1 MSVSAGR
8 VLLMP
13 KGEWNS
19 TTTYTNLDIVHH
31 GTQTWVCK
39 KNCVGVEPS
48 DSQTDYWQG
57 MAKDATEQTATETTN
72 GLMSADDKTKL
83 DGITEGAEANVQS
96 DWSATDTSSDAFIKN
111 KPTIDTATSTTSTNA
126 VQNKVI
132 TAALNKKVDAVSG
145 KGLSTNDYT
154 ASEKSKLAGIAEK
167 AEVNVQSDWSA
178 TDTSSDAF
186 IKNKPSLATVATS
199 GSYNDLSDKPTIP
212 SAITVDDSISATSTN
227 AIQNRIVFNGDYGVL
242 AKTTT
247 FNGDTITEVDGNGYT
262 RTTTFNADGSITEKI
277 ADSAGAEVATKTTV
291 FNADGSISESI
302 S

>member
-8 VLLMP
+8 VLLML

-57 MAKDATEQTATETTN
+57 MAKDAIEQVATKTAN
-72 GLMSADDKTKL
+72 GLMSAADKTKL
-83 DGITEGAEANVQS
+83 DNLSEGAEANVQS
-96 DWSATDTSSDAFIKN
+96 DWSVTDITSDAFIKN
-111 KPTIDTATSTTSTNA
+111 KPTIDTTISATSTNA
-126 VQNKVI
+126 VQNKAVTI
-132 TAALNKKVDAVSG
+132 ELNKKVNTVSG

-154 ASEKSKLAGIAEK
+154 TAEKTKLSGIAEK
-167 AEVNVQSDWSA
+167 AEANVQSDWSV
-178 TDTSSDAF
+178 TDTTSDAY
-186 IKNKPSLATVATS
+186 IKN
-199 GSYNDLSDKPTIP
+199 KPTIP
-212 SAITVDDSISATSTN
+212 SEVIVDSAISATSTN
-227 AIQNRIVFNGDYGVL
+227 TLQNKVIFNGDYGITS
-242 AKTTT
+242 KTTT
-247 FNGDTITEVDGNGYT
+247 FNGDVITEVDGNGYT
-262 RTTTFNADGSITEKI
+262 RTTTFNADGSITESI
-277 ADSAGAEVATKTTV
+277 AGSSGTEVAKKTTV

>member
-13 KGEWNS
+13 KGEWSS
-19 TTTYTNLDIVHH
+19 TVTYTNLDIVHH

-39 KNCVGVEPS
+39 KTCVGVEPS

-72 GLMSADDKTKL
+72 GLMSAGDKAKL

-96 DWSATDTSSDAFIKN
+96 DWSVTDTSSDAYIKN

-154 ASEKSKLAGIAEK
+154 AAEKTKLAGIAEK

-199 GSYNDLSDKPTIP
+199 GSYNDLSNKPTIP
-212 SAITVDDSISATSTN
+212 SAVTVDDNISATSTN
-227 AIQNRIVFNGDYGVL
+227 AIQNKIVFNGDYGVMS
-242 AKTTT
+242 KTTT
-247 FNGDTITEVDGNGYT
+247 FNGDVITEVDGNGYT
-262 RTTTFNADGSITEKI
+262 RTTTFNTDGSITEQL
-277 ADSAGAEVATKTTV
+277 ANSSGTVVATKTTT
-291 FNADGSISESI
+291 FNSDGSISETVS
-302 S
+302 

>member
-8 VLLMP
+8 VLLML
-13 KGEWNS
+13 KGEWSS
-19 TTTYTNLDIVHH
+19 TVTYTNLDIVHH

-57 MAKDATEQTATETTN
+57 MAKDAMEQVATETAN
-72 GLMSADDKTKL
+72 GLMSAADKTKL
-83 DGITEGAEANVQS
+83 DNLSEGAEANVQS
-96 DWSATDTSSDAFIKN
+96 DWSVTDTSSDAYIKN
-111 KPTIDTATSTTSTNA
+111 KPTIDTTISVTSTNA
-126 VQNKVI
+126 VQNKAV
-132 TAALNKKVDAVSG
+132 TTELNKKVNAVSG
-145 KGLSTNDYT
+145 KGLSSNDYT
-154 ASEKSKLAGIAEK
+154 TAEKTKLAGIAEK
-167 AEVNVQSDWSA
+167 AEVNVQSDWSV
-178 TDTSSDAF
+178 TDTSSDAY
-186 IKNKPSLATVATS
+186 IKN
-199 GSYNDLSDKPTIP
+199 KPTIP

-227 AIQNRIVFNGDYGVL
+227 AVQNRIVFNGDYGVL

-247 FNGDTITEVDGNGYT
+247 FSGDIITEVDGNGYT